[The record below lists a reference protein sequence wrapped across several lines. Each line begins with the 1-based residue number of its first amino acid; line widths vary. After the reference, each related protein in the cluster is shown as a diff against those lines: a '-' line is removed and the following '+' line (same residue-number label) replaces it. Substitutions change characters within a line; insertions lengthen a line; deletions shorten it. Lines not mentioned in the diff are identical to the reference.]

1 MGFRCCSE
9 FCPNPMA
16 MRVVAGRREYRS
28 IAHLAFFRSFAFAP
42 IMHLPVEDRRCR
54 VMKTFHRNL
63 DCIFFF
69 FSQKERSEDS
79 SEKRH
84 SNLLEKLQWKGMCK
98 EMYIFFSLWERRK
111 DNWFKWYQIVQSL
124 NQKLGINVTW
134 GFFFLWSKSNQL
146 LFFFYCL
153 GYMAS

>member
-1 MGFRCCSE
+1 
-9 FCPNPMA
+9 MA

-79 SEKRH
+79 SEKLH
-84 SNLLEKLQWKGMCK
+84 SKLIREIAVEGYVQGNVHFLFSVREKK
-98 EMYIFFSLWERRK
+98 R
-111 DNWFKWYQIVQSL
+111 
-124 NQKLGINVTW
+124 
-134 GFFFLWSKSNQL
+134 
-146 LFFFYCL
+146 
-153 GYMAS
+153 